1 MPFSAAFCFVS
12 KQGRAPNSWSR
23 IRSFY
28 ISRREEMS
36 PCTATSQAPSPS
48 FSDTDRSPRKGLVL
62 LMTLT
67 KPKEMKEQ
75 KRIKAQ
81 FGEARKDSSLL
92 ITATQ
97 PGDAGT
103 YLCAGARCSRVSC
116 CLHTNP
122 AAGPQPRSCLTPPAP
137 PDTSFLMAENHFC
150 CLSRTFPTCAG
161 GQDSSALRQASGNE
175 TQYSSEWASQW

>member
-1 MPFSAAFCFVS
+1 
-12 KQGRAPNSWSR
+12 
-23 IRSFY
+23 
-28 ISRREEMS
+28 MS
-36 PCTATSQAPSPS
+36 PCTAAPQAPSPS
-48 FSDTDRSPRKGLVL
+48 FSGRQKPEEGPLL

-67 KPKEMKEQ
+67 KPKEMKK
-75 KRIKAQ
+75 KRIRAQ

-92 ITATQ
+92 ITAAQ

-103 YLCAGARCSRVSC
+103 YFCPGTRCSRVSC

-137 PDTSFLMAENHFC
+137 PHTYFPMEENHFC
-150 CLSRTFPTCAG
+150 YLSRTFPTYVEV
-161 GQDSSALRQASGNE
+161 QDSSALRQASGNE